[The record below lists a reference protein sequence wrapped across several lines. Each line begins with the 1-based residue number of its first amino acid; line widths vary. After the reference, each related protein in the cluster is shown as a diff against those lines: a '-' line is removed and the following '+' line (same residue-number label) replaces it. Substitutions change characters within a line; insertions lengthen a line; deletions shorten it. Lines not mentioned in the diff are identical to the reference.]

1 MSNNFMEA
9 LGQIMAELGDNLPAG
24 WNESD
29 RSDSWEWQY
38 NDLVRDILEY
48 GDDRVDRTGVGTR
61 ALFARVIDIDLKK
74 GFPAVT
80 TKKLAWK
87 AMVTELL
94 WFLRGSSDER
104 ELCELVHGTR
114 DPAKRTIWTDNA
126 QAVYW
131 KPKAKF
137 DGDLGPVYGVQWR
150 KYKKYDVKTFGDF
163 VDHGTGITYLN
174 AKVTVT
180 EIDQVA
186 ELIHKL
192 KTNPTDRRM
201 IISAW
206 NPAELSDMALPPC
219 HMMAQ
224 FFVSKGE
231 LSCQMY
237 QRSVDTMLGLPFNI
251 ASYALLTHMLAQVA
265 GLKVGRL
272 IMNLGDVHIYK
283 NHIAG
288 AEQQLDREP
297 MWVPTLKMNPDVMDI
312 DGFKLEDFELENYEP
327 LESIKFEMAV

>member
-1 MSNNFMEA
+1 MSRNIMDA
-9 LGQIMAELGDNLPAG
+9 LGQIMAELGDNLPG
-24 WNESD
+24 WED
-29 RSDSWEWQY
+29 KPTRSDTWEWQY
-38 NDLVRDILEY
+38 LDLVRDILEY

-61 ALFARVIDIDLKK
+61 ALFAKTIDIDLKK
-74 GFPAVT
+74 GFPAPT

-87 AMVTELL
+87 AMVTELI

-114 DPAKRTIWTDNA
+114 DSAKRTIWSDNA

-150 KYKKYDVKTFGDF
+150 KYKKYDVKQYGEAI
-163 VDHGTGITYLN
+163 DHGDGITYLN

-180 EIDQVA
+180 EIDQIA
-186 ELIHKL
+186 DLIHKL

-224 FFVSKGE
+224 FFVAKGE

-251 ASYALLTHMLAQVA
+251 ASYALLTHMLAQVC

-283 NHIAG
+283 NHIQG
-288 AEQQLDREP
+288 AEAQLDREP
-297 MWVPTLKMNPDVMDI
+297 METPTLVMNKEIMDI
-312 DGFKLEDFELENYEP
+312 DSFTFADFKLENYNP
-327 LESIKFEMAV
+327 QESIKLEMAV